1 MTTRRVKQEYRA
13 TAIRLPPDVHAAVH
27 EAAKQQERS
36 FNGQIVAV
44 LRAAL
49 LRPQGPTPHEPST

>member
-1 MTTRRVKQEYRA
+1 MTEKRGKREYVA

-36 FNGQIVAV
+36 FNGQIVAT
-44 LRAAL
+44 LRSAHIIAAEQP
-49 LRPQGPTPHEPST
+49 RKQGTS

>member
-1 MTTRRVKQEYRA
+1 MTAKRQRQEYKA

-49 LRPQGPTPHEPST
+49 LKPQQQDSQGIPQ